1 MTDKEKYSVNQRI
14 RGGSFVDRLNP
25 KIVSSHI
32 EAHIGAKHLPFPL
45 VEETSHH
52 HPVQEQDKNRRN
64 RIGILHDRFKK

>member
-32 EAHIGAKHLPFPL
+32 EAHIGAKHLPFPI
-45 VEETSHH
+45 VEETSHD
-52 HPVQEQDKNRRN
+52 V
-64 RIGILHDRFKK
+64 GIHDQGV